1 VLGLF
6 AKPTQG
12 LKVGDWRLLEC
23 WLQVAELRFD
33 SQTPGAVCR
42 HGSARQADFVWG
54 KLWPRVSGQTWNFQS
69 KRNQALA
76 TGTDV

>member
-1 VLGLF
+1 MLAAVWHSCVS
-6 AKPTQG
+6 T
-12 LKVGDWRLLEC
+12 LKRQAL
-23 WLQVAELRFD
+23 A
-33 SQTPGAVCR
+33 CR
-42 HGSARQADFVWG
+42 HGSARHADFVWG